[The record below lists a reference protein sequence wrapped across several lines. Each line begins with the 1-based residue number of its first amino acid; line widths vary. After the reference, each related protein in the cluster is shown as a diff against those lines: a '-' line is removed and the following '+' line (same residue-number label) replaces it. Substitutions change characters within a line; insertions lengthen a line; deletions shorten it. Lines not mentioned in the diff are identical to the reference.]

1 MKRTLI
7 LALCAAILAGACG
20 DDDPAPVTADASTAA
35 SASPA
40 PPAGG
45 GDDGPDRIVSLSPT
59 ATEMLFALGA
69 GEQVVAVDR
78 QSDFPAGVPVTDLSG
93 FEPNVEAIATYDPD
107 LVVASGLAPEIRSGL
122 ETLDIDV
129 LVLPAAITLD
139 DTYAQLADLG
149 VETGHVDEAAE
160 VVAEIRSGIDE
171 VVAARPERADRL
183 TYYHELDDSLFT
195 ATSATFIGSI
205 YALAGLDNV
214 ADAAD
219 SDGEFG
225 GYPQLSA
232 EFLVDADPDFVFLA
246 DTECCGQDATT
257 VAARPGFAGLTAV
270 QEGRVVQLS
279 DDVASRW
286 GPRVVDF
293 LRAIVEAI
301 ASVPA

>member
-1 MKRTLI
+1 MKRALI

-20 DDDPAPVTADASTAA
+20 DGEPSPTTADASTASSA
-35 SASPA
+35 SSASPGRDDD
-40 PPAGG
+40 PPE
-45 GDDGPDRIVSLSPT
+45 RIVSLSPT
-59 ATEMLFALGA
+59 ATEMLFAVGA
-69 GEQVVAVDR
+69 GEQVVAVDD

-107 LVVASGLAPEIRSGL
+107 LVVVDGLAPEIRGGL
-122 ETLDIDV
+122 ESLDIEV
-129 LVLPAAITLD
+129 LVLPAATTLD

-149 VETGHVDEAAE
+149 VETGHVDEAADL
-160 VVAEIRSGIDE
+160 VAEIRAGIDE
-171 VVAARPERADRL
+171 IVASLPERAEPL
-183 TYYHELDDSLFT
+183 SYYHELDDSLFT
-195 ATSATFIGSI
+195 ATSTTFIGSI

-214 ADAAD
+214 ADGAD
-219 SDGEFG
+219 PNGEFG

-270 QEGRVVQLS
+270 REGRVVPLN

-293 LRAIVEAI
+293 LRAVVEAV